1 MIPEAEEVHVCFQ
14 IAHARPPQMIRLENN
29 YSSANFRG
37 DSKEKAEMLVGKFD
51 LKP

>member
-14 IAHARPPQMIRLENN
+14 IAHARPPQMIRLKNN
-29 YSSANFRG
+29 DSFANFRG
-37 DSKEKAEMLVGKFD
+37 DLKEKVEVLIGKFD